1 MRVLALIKFGA
12 QKHME
17 SFVQKGEMRLSPLEY
32 YHTSLGIERGDALE
46 GAVSII
52 NEEFEKI
59 EFDHPTIGTGTIKT
73 VPGTLGRIVHFD
85 GRPVGCFSSYALT
98 DRLIGD
104 KDSFFIDNRMET
116 FGDYA
121 VVIPS
126 HYLEE
131 YFSRVQS
138 ALKGL
143 NIKYSY
149 GHVTYQNLSEH
160 GEMKTSVFTKDLKY
174 SHQSEHR
181 IIALLERPEPL
192 YLNIGSIEDITM
204 IASSRSWVGTEFKV
218 TKRESYSD

>member
-1 MRVLALIKFGA
+1 MHVLALIKFGA

-32 YHTSLGIERGDALE
+32 YHTSLGEERRDALE

-73 VPGTLGRIVHFD
+73 VPGTLGRIVHYD

-104 KDSFFIDNRMET
+104 MNSFFIDSRMEA

-121 VVIPS
+121 VVIPN
-126 HYLEE
+126 HHLKE
-131 YFSRVQS
+131 YFSRIQS
-138 ALKGL
+138 ALKDM
-143 NIKYSY
+143 NIEYSY
-149 GHVTYQNLSEH
+149 GHVTYENLSEQ
-160 GEMKTSVFTKDLKY
+160 GEIKTSLFTKDIKY

-181 IIALLERPEPL
+181 IIALLERPESV
-192 YLNIGSIEDITM
+192 YLNIGSIEDIAM
-204 IASSRSWVGTEFKV
+204 IASSKSWVETEFKV
-218 TKRESYSD
+218 KKIQAI